1 MQGTLHKHNFTQRL
15 EQSPSGSQYT
25 TACKVGPHM
34 GLNERLSELS
44 NNSSFSARSKL
55 RNQRR
60 STPSCVQTAKCS
72 ISRSL
77 RSQYLK

>member
-44 NNSSFSARSKL
+44 NNSSFLCSVQAQEPTQVYSIL
-55 RNQRR
+55 RADGEMFN
-60 STPSCVQTAKCS
+60 
-72 ISRSL
+72 
-77 RSQYLK
+77 